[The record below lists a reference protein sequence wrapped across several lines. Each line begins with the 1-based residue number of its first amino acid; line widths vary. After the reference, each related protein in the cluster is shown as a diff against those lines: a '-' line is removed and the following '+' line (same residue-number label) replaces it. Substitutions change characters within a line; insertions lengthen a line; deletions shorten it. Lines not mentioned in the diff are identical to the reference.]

1 MFSAK
6 EFAARAN
13 QLVGLPYVLGA
24 EWPASVVAPA
34 IPKAVDCSEVVEGL
48 FRENGTPICDL
59 AASQYDKTVAVKAGD
74 ERVGDLVFLRNN
86 RARWNGIGHVAV
98 ITAKL
103 SNGDWRIIE
112 ARGRAYGVVKTT
124 LSYWKTRQYFTGVR
138 RFPAFKLR
146 VASTPTEL
154 KAKAIARQRAGN
166 QTGRDKAV
174 AKLRSARVRG
184 LWAGFFAFWDKQN
197 KSLSYTLLP
206 PKAPENHAFVV
217 LGAGLHKNGTITEEF
232 SRRLEVALAC
242 WTANPDTPILVSGGA
257 PKNGKTEA
265 GVGSAWLQ
273 ARGVPAD
280 KVWIENGSGSTVG
293 NAKYS
298 VPILVDKGITSYS
311 IVSDASHLRRAS
323 VLFEAARV
331 ARDLTN
337 KTKTQLVQ
345 ANLVAYHDKEVS
357 NPVGASELSV
367 TALHSAILLGV
378 YTAYTKLIS

>member
-48 FRENGTPICDL
+48 FRENGTPIGDL

-112 ARGRAYGVVKTT
+112 ARGRAYGVVRTT
-124 LSYWKTRQYFTGVR
+124 LSYWKARSYFTGVR

-146 VASTPTEL
+146 VVLTPNEL
-154 KAKAIARQRAGN
+154 KARALARQRSGN
-166 QTGRDKAV
+166 KSGRDKAV
-174 AKLRSARVRG
+174 SKLHSARVRG
-184 LWAGFFAFWDKQN
+184 LWSGFFAFWDKQN
-197 KSLSYTLLP
+197 VALSLSVVT

-217 LGAGLHKNGTITEEF
+217 LGSGLKSDGTITKAF
-232 SRRLEVALAC
+232 QRRLEVAYAC
-242 WTANPDTPILVSGGA
+242 WSDNKATPILVSGGA

-265 GVGSAWLQ
+265 AVGYKWLVD
-273 ARGVPAD
+273 RGVPEAL
-280 KVWIENGSGSTVG
+280 VWTETGSGSTVG

-298 VPILVDKGITSYS
+298 LPILVSKSVTSYTL
-311 IVSDASHLRRAS
+311 VSDASHLRRAS
-323 VLFEAARV
+323 VLFEAARIQQ
-331 ARDLTN
+331 DLTN
-337 KTKTQLVQ
+337 KTSTVLDQMF
-345 ANLVAYHDKEVS
+345 LVAYPDVVVDRK
-357 NPVGASELSV
+357 VGASELSV
-367 TALHSAILLGV
+367 TALHTALLFGLGKW
-378 YTAYTKLIS
+378 YTPLVS